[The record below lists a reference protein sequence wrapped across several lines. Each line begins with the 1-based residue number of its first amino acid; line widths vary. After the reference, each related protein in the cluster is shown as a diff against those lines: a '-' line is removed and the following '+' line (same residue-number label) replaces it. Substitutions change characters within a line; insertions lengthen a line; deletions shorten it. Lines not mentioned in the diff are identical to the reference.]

1 VRTTVTLDPDVQR
14 LLAEK
19 ARRSRQSFKQALN
32 NAVRRG
38 LAVDTAV
45 AVGARFEV
53 KARPLRVK
61 AGLDHTRL
69 TEVGDDL
76 ELEAFLSLTRKI
88 ATQQQS

>member
-19 ARRSRQSFKQALN
+19 ARRSRESFKQALN

-38 LAVDTAV
+38 LAADTAAAGTTKFPV
-45 AVGARFEV
+45 N
-53 KARPLRVK
+53 ARPMRVK
-61 AGLDHTRL
+61 AGFDQTRL
-69 TEVGDDL
+69 AEVGDDL

-88 ATQQQS
+88 ATQQQP